1 MKIQV
6 QLHATLRDL
15 LPDGKGDIELTD
27 TATVNDL
34 LDHLKL
40 DEEMRELVTV
50 NGEQAEDYSR
60 PLADGDAVSVFP
72 PVAGGSPSAYL
83 DEGIRLFDQ
92 GEYFLSHET
101 LEEHWI
107 EAPEE
112 DRNFYQGL
120 IHLAV
125 AFHHLER
132 GNARGAKLQFA
143 KAASRLADYPENH
156 EGVDVASIK
165 KFLDEAPGKI
175 DSSEELKPPSLTV
188 E

>member
-15 LPDGKGDIELTD
+15 LPDGKGEVELPD
-27 TATVNDL
+27 PATVNDL

-50 NGEQAEDYSR
+50 NGEQAEDYSVA
-60 PLADGDAVSVFP
+60 LSEGDAVSIFP
-72 PVAGGSPSAYL
+72 PVAGGAPTPYL

-92 GEYFLSHET
+92 GDYFLSHET

-112 DRNFYQGL
+112 DRDFYQGL

-125 AFHHLER
+125 GFHHLER
-132 GNARGAKLQFA
+132 GNTKGAKLQFS
-143 KAASRLADYPENH
+143 KASNRLANYPEIYD
-156 EGVDVASIK
+156 GVDVASIK
-165 KFLDEAPGKI
+165 SFLEFAPAKI
-175 DSSEELKPPSLTV
+175 DASEKLEPPSLIR
-188 E
+188 